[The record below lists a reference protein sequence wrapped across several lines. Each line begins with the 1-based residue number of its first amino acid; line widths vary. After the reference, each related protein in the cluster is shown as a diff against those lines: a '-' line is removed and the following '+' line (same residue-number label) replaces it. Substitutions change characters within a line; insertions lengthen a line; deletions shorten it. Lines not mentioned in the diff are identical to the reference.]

1 MGVIDIE
8 NTIAIGDSSNDITM
22 LKTAKIGIVMG
33 QAEDY
38 VKETGDIITD
48 TISNDGFYKAFKKL
62 GLVD

>member
-1 MGVIDIE
+1 
-8 NTIAIGDSSNDITM
+8 M

-62 GLVD
+62 GLID